1 MLRESQDIQYTMYKL
16 ITTILIH
23 SNIYKLLLIILLIN
37 QIANAQSLFFN
48 QEQSNAILENL
59 NKPKE
64 KRKKKK
70 VKRRVE
76 YKVSGICYLSQ
87 SNWIVWI
94 NGKAYSRIG
103 QYNHFSIDSVSK
115 NSVTITTSDCK
126 TMHLRVKCEDS
137 NKIREKQ

>member
-1 MLRESQDIQYTMYKL
+1 MYKL
-16 ITTILIH
+16 ITNILIH
-23 SNIYKLLLIILLIN
+23 SNIYKILLITFTIN
-37 QIANAQSLFFN
+37 QITNSQSLFFT
-48 QEQSNAILENL
+48 QEQSNAILEKL

-70 VKRRVE
+70 IRRRIE

-87 SNWIVWI
+87 NNWIVWI
-94 NGKAYSRIG
+94 NGKAYSKIG
-103 QYNHFSIDSVSK
+103 QYNHFSIDAVSR

-137 NKIREKQ
+137 ENNKKMY